1 MSHNFDFQV
10 TINAAMTV
18 DGKIATAKGDSKI
31 SSDRDLRRVHRLRS
45 SVDAII
51 VGISTVIADN
61 PMLSARTSKNE
72 LENPVRVI
80 IDSTARIPLNSK
92 LLKSACK
99 IKTIVAVTKRAPKYK
114 ISKIENTGAIVII
127 AGTSSVDLREVF
139 LFLKR
144 IGIKKILVEG
154 GGELNWSFFSLRMV
168 NQLIVTLAPI
178 IVGGRKATTL
188 VEGDGYA
195 KISKAIKMKLTRIR
209 KHSSGEVVLFYKVE
223 YHK

>member
-1 MSHNFDFQV
+1 MSRNFDFQV

-31 SSDRDLRRVHRLRS
+31 SSDRDLRRVHKLRS

-61 PMLSARTSKNE
+61 PMLSARTSKNK

-114 ISKIENTGAIVII
+114 ISKIENAGAIVII
-127 AGTSSVDLREVF
+127 AGTGSVDLREVF
-139 LFLKR
+139 FFLKR

-168 NQLIVTLAPI
+168 NQLIVTLAPT
-178 IVGGRKATTL
+178 IVGGREATTL
-188 VEGDGYA
+188 VEGDGYT
-195 KISKAIKMKLTRIR
+195 KISKAIKMKLI
-209 KHSSGEVVLFYKVE
+209 KILKYNSGEVVLFYKVE
-223 YHK
+223 YYK

>member
-1 MSHNFDFQV
+1 MSRNFDFQV

-31 SSDRDLRRVHRLRS
+31 SSDRDLRRVHKLRS

-61 PMLSARTSKNE
+61 PMLSARTSKNK

-114 ISKIENTGAIVII
+114 INKIENAGAIVII
-127 AGTSSVDLREVF
+127 AGTGSVDLKEVF
-139 LFLKR
+139 FFLKK

-168 NQLIVTLAPI
+168 NQLIVTLAPT
-178 IVGGRKATTL
+178 IVGGREATTL
-188 VEGDGYA
+188 VEGDGYT
-195 KISKAIKMKLTRIR
+195 KISKAIKMKLI
-209 KHSSGEVVLFYKVE
+209 KILKYNSGEVVLFYKVE
-223 YHK
+223 YYK

>member
-1 MSHNFDFQV
+1 
-10 TINAAMTV
+10 
-18 DGKIATAKGDSKI
+18 
-31 SSDRDLRRVHRLRS
+31 
-45 SVDAII
+45 
-51 VGISTVIADN
+51 
-61 PMLSARTSKNE
+61 MLSARTSRNE

-114 ISKIENTGAIVII
+114 ISKIENAGAMVII
-127 AGTSSVDLREVF
+127 AGTSSVDLREVV

-144 IGIKKILVEG
+144 IGVKKILVEG

-195 KISKAIKMKLTRIR
+195 KISKAIKMKLTKIR
-209 KHSSGEVVLFYKVE
+209 KHNSGEVVLFYKVE